1 LVVTSSY
8 VHQSKPEENNVNLK
22 TVSGAAIELSDVA
35 FGREFN
41 EALVHQVVVA
51 YLSGGRQ
58 GSKAQKSRADVSG
71 GGKKPFKQKGTGR
84 ARAGSIRSPI
94 WRGGG
99 KTFAARPQDWAQK
112 VNRKMYRG
120 AMQCILAELVR
131 QERLVLVEEIG
142 VTAPKTKELL
152 ARLTELNATRALII
166 TDAVD
171 ENLYLAARNLP
182 HVEVVD
188 SKAVDP
194 VSLIAYEKVI
204 MSVSAAKQLE
214 VELG

>member
-1 LVVTSSY
+1 M
-8 VHQSKPEENNVNLK
+8 NLK
-22 TVSGAAIELSDVA
+22 TVSGAAVELSEVA
-35 FGREFN
+35 FGKEFN
-41 EALVHQVVVA
+41 EALVHQVVTA
-51 YLSGGRQ
+51 YLAVGRQ
-58 GSKAQKSRADVSG
+58 GTRAQKSRAEVSG

-99 KTFAARPQDWAQK
+99 KTFAAKPQDWEQK

-131 QERLVLVEEIG
+131 QDRLILVEEFT
-142 VTAPKTKELL
+142 VDAPKTKDLL
-152 ARLTELNATRALII
+152 AKLQVLGVANVLII
-166 TDAVD
+166 TEAVD

-182 HVEVVD
+182 HVAVID
-188 SKAVDP
+188 TAAVDP
-194 VSLIAYEKVI
+194 VSLIGFDKVL
-204 MSVSAAKQLE
+204 MSVPAAKKLE